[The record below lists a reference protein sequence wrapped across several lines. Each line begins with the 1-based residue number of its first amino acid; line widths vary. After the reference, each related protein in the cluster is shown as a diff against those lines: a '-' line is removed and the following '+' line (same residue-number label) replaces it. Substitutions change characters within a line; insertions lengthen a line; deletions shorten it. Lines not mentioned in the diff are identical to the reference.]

1 MTRLAAALRRAAR
14 IAVER
19 PRTAWWTMLALTAAL
34 FAVGVAGVTAWNI
47 DAWTST
53 PRGSASMVVYLGEGV
68 DGARAQALVADLSKL
83 AGVERAELVSPQE
96 TAHRLQLA
104 LGGDSAL
111 LAGVEL
117 ASLPASVEVTLDP
130 GVRDV
135 VEMSP
140 TVRELRGTR
149 GVDDVIVEDSGADR
163 FGAALRV
170 VRGVAWVGGALLAG
184 LALVIVLA
192 AIRVRLDRG
201 AREQATLHLLGA
213 SPAFSIVPTALAG
226 ALQGA
231 LAALLAAAALWL
243 LVAKFSTA
251 ITAALATAI
260 GSAQVALPSL
270 AAAAAFVALGGA
282 LGLVGGSLAGVPRA
296 R

>member
-1 MTRLAAALRRAAR
+1 MTRLASALRRAAR

-34 FAVGVAGVTAWNI
+34 FAVGVAGITAWNI

-68 DGARAQALVADLSKL
+68 DNVRAQALVADLAKL
-83 AGVERAELVSPQE
+83 AGVDRAELVSPQE

-117 ASLPASVEVTLDP
+117 ASLPSSVEVSLDP

-135 VEMSP
+135 VAMSP

-149 GVDDVIVEDSGADR
+149 GVDDVIVEDGGADR

-184 LALVIVLA
+184 LALIVVLA

-270 AAAAAFVALGGA
+270 AAAAAFIALGGA
-282 LGLVGGSLAGVPRA
+282 LGLVGGSLAGIPRA

>member
-1 MTRLAAALRRAAR
+1 MTRLVSALRRAAR

-47 DAWTST
+47 DAWTSS
-53 PRGSASMVVYLGEGV
+53 PRGAASMVVYLGEGV
-68 DGARAQALVADLSKL
+68 DGVRAQALVADLSKL

-117 ASLPASVEVTLDP
+117 ASLPSSVEVSLDP

-135 VEMSP
+135 VAMSP

-149 GVDDVIVEDSGADR
+149 GVDDVIVEDGGADR
-163 FGAALRV
+163 FGAALHV

-184 LALVIVLA
+184 LALIIVLA

-213 SPAFSIVPTALAG
+213 SPAFSIIPTALAG

-231 LAALLAAAALWL
+231 LAALLAVAALWL
-243 LVAKFSTA
+243 LIAKFSTA
-251 ITAALATAI
+251 ITEALATAI

-282 LGLVGGSLAGVPRA
+282 LGLVGGSLAGIPRA